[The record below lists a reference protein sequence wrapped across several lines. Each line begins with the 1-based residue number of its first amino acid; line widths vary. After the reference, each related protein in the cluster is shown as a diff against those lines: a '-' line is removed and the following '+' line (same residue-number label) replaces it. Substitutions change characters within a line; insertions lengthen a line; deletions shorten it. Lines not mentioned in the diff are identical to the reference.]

1 MHTHKA
7 SMVSRP
13 LLGFILMIAVL
24 FASAL
29 SGTAA
34 ASAATMPGHDM
45 QMMEMGHCS
54 SSPSSHDDG
63 KSMPKQCCIAMCTAA
78 VAVAPSAPAELPM
91 VQQAAPS
98 FFVPAAHDGYLGE
111 IATPPPRLA

>member
-1 MHTHKA
+1 MGT
-7 SMVSRP
+7 RP
-13 LLGFILMIAVL
+13 LYAFILMIAVL

-29 SGTAA
+29 TGTAA

-54 SSPSSHDDG
+54 SMPSKEDG
-63 KSMPKQCCIAMCTAA
+63 KAPVKSCCIAMCTAA
-78 VAVAPSAPAELPM
+78 VAVAPSAPAELPI
-91 VQQAAPS
+91 VQQALATFPILIS
-98 FFVPAAHDGYLGE
+98 YNGFLGE

>member
-1 MHTHKA
+1 MHT
-7 SMVSRP
+7 RP
-13 LLGFILMIAVL
+13 FYAFILMIAVL

-29 SGTAA
+29 TGTAA

-54 SSPSSHDDG
+54 SMPSKEDG
-63 KSMPKQCCIAMCTAA
+63 KAPVKSCCIAMCTAA
-78 VAVAPSAPAELPM
+78 VAVAPSAPAELPI
-91 VQQAAPS
+91 VQQA
-98 FFVPAAHDGYLGE
+98 PAIFPILISYNGFLGE

>member
-1 MHTHKA
+1 MRAYTP
-7 SMVSRP
+7 SMGTRP
-13 LLGFILMIAVL
+13 LLGLILTIAVL

-29 SGTAA
+29 SGSAA
-34 ASAATMPGHDM
+34 ASAATVPGHDM

-54 SSPSSHDDG
+54 SMPSKDDG
-63 KSMPKQCCIAMCTAA
+63 KTPVKSCCVAMCMAA

-91 VQQAAPS
+91 VQRAQPAS
-98 FFVPAAHDGYLGE
+98 FVPAAHDGYLGE